1 MKNFKTLP
9 RCLKVVII
17 SLIILIILCL
27 VFIFLPTNIAVLGY
41 HDFTNDVSSNDM
53 QVTASKFD
61 SEMQYLSNHHYQ
73 SLKLKDI
80 DCYLNHTCKLSKK
93 SVLITMDD
101 GWKNELLIAAPILK
115 KYNLNAV
122 IFYIGSNYDGHN
134 SNFMDANDLKT
145 LTNDYPNIEIA
156 SHSYDLHHENDYLKS
171 YDDLNNDFKNMESII
186 DSKYFAYPYGFYN
199 SNYEQVLKDNNY
211 QLAFTFGPGKLHR
224 KIKSNDNI
232 YEVPRL
238 NISNSMSL
246 TKFELRL
253 LLPF

>member
-9 RCLKVVII
+9 KCLKVII
-17 SLIILIILCL
+17 VVLFIIIIICL
-27 VFIFLPTNIAVLGY
+27 LYLFLPTNIAVLGY
-41 HDFTNDVSSNDM
+41 HDFTNDASSKDM
-53 QVTASKFD
+53 QITASKFE
-61 SEMQYLSNHHYQ
+61 SEMAYLSQNHYQ
-73 SLKLKDI
+73 SLKLSDI

-101 GWKNELLIAAPILK
+101 GWKNELTIAAPILK

-134 SNFMDANDLKT
+134 TNFMDANDLTT
-145 LTNDYPNIEIA
+145 LQEEYPNIEVA
-156 SHSYDLHHENDYLKS
+156 SHSYDLHHETDYQKS
-171 YDDLNNDFKNMESII
+171 YDELNNDFAKMQSIVNT
-186 DSKYFAYPYGFYN
+186 KYFAYPYGFYN
-199 SNYEQVLKDNNY
+199 STYETVLKDNNY
-211 QLAFTFGPGKLHR
+211 QLAFAFGPGKLHR

-246 TKFELRL
+246 TKFKLRML
-253 LLPF
+253 WPF